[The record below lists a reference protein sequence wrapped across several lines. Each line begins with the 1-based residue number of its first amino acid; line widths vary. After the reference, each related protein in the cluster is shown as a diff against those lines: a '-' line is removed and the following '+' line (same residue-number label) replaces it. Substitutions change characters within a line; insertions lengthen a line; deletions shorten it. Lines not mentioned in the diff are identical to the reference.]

1 MNAGRALIAACAML
15 GAPEAHSRVS
25 RMTHQFDEETR
36 LQPGPDGRWTGRVH
50 PAWNIGANPNGG
62 YLMSLAMS
70 AMGRLVPQHPDPL
83 SITAHYLRPG
93 SAGVDC
99 EVEATVI
106 RSGRSLTTAR
116 ATLVQEGKPR
126 LEVLAALG
134 KLGEPGPAR
143 LTVPAP
149 EIPPPEA
156 CVGRSGAQQGIELPI
171 LDRVEVRLHPQEARA
186 GEAGRAQVTGWIR
199 LRDGREPDSH
209 AAVLFADAF
218 PPAVFGLLGVVG
230 WVPTLELTVH
240 VRRRPA
246 PGWLLGRF
254 RTRDLVDGRMVEDG
268 MLWDSTGELV
278 AQARQLALVRVPG

>member
-1 MNAGRALIAACAML
+1 MNAGRALIAVCAML

-126 LEVLAALG
+126 LEVLAAHEVDVDDLVG
-134 KLGEPGPAR
+134 NALLGELQAHLLGADRDVVMVEPEQGASPFGAGLCRVRRPQFGPAS
-143 LTVPAP
+143 A
-149 EIPPPEA
+149 
-156 CVGRSGAQQGIELPI
+156 RSRGIATGI
-171 LDRVEVRLHPQEARA
+171 RA
-186 GEAGRAQVTGWIR
+186 V
-199 LRDGREPDSH
+199 
-209 AAVLFADAF
+209 AD
-218 PPAVFGLLGVVG
+218 
-230 WVPTLELTVH
+230 
-240 VRRRPA
+240 
-246 PGWLLGRF
+246 
-254 RTRDLVDGRMVEDG
+254 
-268 MLWDSTGELV
+268 
-278 AQARQLALVRVPG
+278 